1 MSRVSA
7 GCVLRAPGWPVD
19 LDRYALRVG
28 LRSGQVQCYVRAG
41 AGEQPRALA
50 EDHRD
55 DEQGH
60 LVHEVV
66 VEQPADQG
74 AAAVDLQLT
83 LLAGAFSS
91 RMAAAR
97 SPDKTVV
104 PAHCDAASVADAT
117 YLGVWFSATP
127 MGWARICSVV
137 PQEPANSS

>member
-28 LRSGQVQCYVRAG
+28 LRSGQVQRYVRAG

-60 LVHEVV
+60 LVHEVL

-83 LLAGAFSS
+83 SWPGLQLADG
-91 RMAAAR
+91 RREVTGQDGRAR
-97 SPDKTVV
+97 PRRCGERGR
-104 PAHCDAASVADAT
+104 CDV
-117 YLGVWFSATP
+117 LG
-127 MGWARICSVV
+127 RL
-137 PQEPANSS
+137 